1 MTKLHYD
8 YTNVKD
14 YCERIG
20 LAWLGDEAVVNSDE
34 AAHEH
39 GFTQEQVDVAFWHML
54 WHVKWLFTPQNYT
67 EEQRGEIAAHFLE
80 GTQWEAIDK
89 GLISYSDEE

>member
-1 MTKLHYD
+1 MNYD
-8 YTNVKD
+8 YTNAKE

-20 LAWLGDEAVVNSDE
+20 LKWLGDEAVVNADE

-54 WHVKWLFTPQNYT
+54 WHVKLLFTPQGYT
-67 EEQRGEIAAHFLE
+67 DEQRAEIADHFLE
-80 GTQWEAIDK
+80 GTRWERVDK
-89 GLISYSDEE
+89 SPILFSDE